1 MYQMLEVLGPEH
13 EFALVDETLQPIP
26 MVDQVIKTLR
36 GRIANYANCRT
47 FTFGKELQAHVA
59 EFSAIRPFVSPI
71 LFEATMHSAI
81 EYIQEILSTHFDAQL
96 LGTGMHPLIS
106 PNDVKI
112 WPHRDRQIYSALH
125 QIFNLY
131 QHGWMNIHAYQ
142 LNLPYGT
149 QSEAL
154 RLHYLISQ
162 ILPYIVAITASSPYA
177 KGSSLGMLIPA
188 SCSINKAR
196 FVFPLCLAA
205 SSLKRFLHFT
215 NIAKRL
221 YHDILVTLQL
231 TERQNPCCNV
241 NG

>member
-36 GRIANYANCRT
+36 GRIANYAKCRT

-106 PNDVKI
+106 PNDVKSI
-112 WPHRDRQIYSALH
+112 VHSIKS
-125 QIFNLY
+125 
-131 QHGWMNIHAYQ
+131 
-142 LNLPYGT
+142 
-149 QSEAL
+149 
-154 RLHYLISQ
+154 LIS
-162 ILPYIVAITASSPYA
+162 
-177 KGSSLGMLIPA
+177 
-188 SCSINKAR
+188 
-196 FVFPLCLAA
+196 
-205 SSLKRFLHFT
+205 T
-215 NIAKRL
+215 NM
-221 YHDILVTLQL
+221 
-231 TERQNPCCNV
+231 
-241 NG
+241 GG